1 MLTGGSV
8 DRWNVDIAAQ
18 LEQNACIIAAAIP
31 TFPHLFKTWMRTIRE
46 RRYGRSPKKSS
57 LLTKHSLPKGMKS
70 STDKRHPYN
79 DITAIS
85 NITVK
90 HDVEPLSSSQ
100 NKAGNDGW

>member
-57 LLTKHSLPKGMKS
+57 LPKGMKS

-79 DITAIS
+79 DITTIS

-90 HDVEPLSSSQ
+90 HDVELLSSSQ
-100 NKAGNDGW
+100 SKAGNDGW